1 MQLWVPQPQ
10 IFFKKK
16 KTVPLNVILRVILF
30 ALSLALPRKC
40 QLYCRV
46 IEIMVACGSLP
57 FGRFLRFSCL
67 AGRASGFAE
76 LLSGCLL
83 LLQTPLV
90 VSSFPH
96 PPPHPRQ
103 PFIGSTGLL
112 WSSKALPEL
121 KLDTLRPT
129 LPPHPYPYPLA
140 LGRKWPGRTSGMV

>member
-1 MQLWVPQPQ
+1 
-10 IFFKKK
+10 
-16 KTVPLNVILRVILF
+16 
-30 ALSLALPRKC
+30 
-40 QLYCRV
+40 
-46 IEIMVACGSLP
+46 MVACGSLP
-57 FGRFLRFSCL
+57 CGRFLRFSCL

-90 VSSFPH
+90 VSS
-96 PPPHPRQ
+96 PPPQ
-103 PFIGSTGLL
+103 SFIGSTGLL

-140 LGRKWPGRTSGMV
+140 LGRKWPGGTREWHGIIIFLVHLFLHLGFLTTPLMIPLWLNFAPLKGSVHLTRHQLTKL